1 MKNFYKAK
9 KDSNIWTK
17 QQTRKWEKSI
27 INSICDRG
35 LICKLY
41 KELKKLDIKKKLYNS
56 MALILPLTS
65 CNTQ

>member
-41 KELKKLDIKKKLYNS
+41 KELKKLDIKKKTIQFNGANPPSY
-56 MALILPLTS
+56 
-65 CNTQ
+65 

>member
-41 KELKKLDIKKKLYNS
+41 KKLKKLDIKKKTIQFNGANPPSY
-56 MALILPLTS
+56 
-65 CNTQ
+65 

>member
-41 KELKKLDIKKKLYNS
+41 KELKKLDIKKNYT
-56 MALILPLTS
+56 I
-65 CNTQ
+65 Q